1 MTPFTPDSYEIIKYL
16 SGEASTNDALLVLP
30 QGSVP
35 LDKYRHFLNRAE
47 LFVTS
52 LEVFNAPLSEVEE
65 KKKSTFSLDP
75 QVFQPNKILFMRHTS
90 FSKTPPVPT
99 DPNLDH

>member
-1 MTPFTPDSYEIIKYL
+1 VILIDEACASGARKYKACEILMISLRTFERWGKED
-16 SGEASTNDALLVLP
+16 GLV
-30 QGSVP
+30 
-35 LDKYRHFLNRAE
+35 DKRQYVQQQPANK
-47 LFVTS
+47 
-52 LEVFNAPLSEVEE
+52 LSEEE
-65 KKKSTFSLDP
+65 QKQVLMTANCELYLDP